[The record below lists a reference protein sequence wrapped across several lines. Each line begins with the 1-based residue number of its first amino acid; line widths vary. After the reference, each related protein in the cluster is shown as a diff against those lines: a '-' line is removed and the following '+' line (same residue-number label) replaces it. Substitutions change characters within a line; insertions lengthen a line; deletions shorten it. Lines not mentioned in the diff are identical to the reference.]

1 MAFNVVI
8 QRSRSDV
15 NVVNKSITDLLT
27 VSGVLKSDTS
37 IIDPVIV
44 IEADLSDLRTANYM
58 HISAFGRYY
67 YINDIVSVKNGLIEI
82 SAHVDV
88 LMTYRND
95 IKDSTAIIRRQ
106 EKKALYNLY
115 LNDGALKVYQ
125 NPMVLTRSF
134 PHGFSTQEFVLAVA
148 GK

>member
-8 QRSRSDV
+8 QRSKSDI
-15 NVVNKSITDLLT
+15 NVVNKNLTDILT

-37 IIDPVIV
+37 IIDPVII
-44 IEADLSDLRTANYM
+44 IEADLSDLRSANYM

-67 YINDIVSVKNGLIEI
+67 YINDIVSVKNGLVEI
-82 SAHVDV
+82 SSHVDV
-88 LMTYRND
+88 LMTYKND

-106 EKKALYNLY
+106 ERKSMYNLY
-115 LNDGALKVYQ
+115 LNDGTFKVYQ
-125 NPMVLTRSF
+125 NPKVLTRSF
-134 PHGFSTQEFVLAVA
+134 PNGFNTQEFVLAVA